1 MNGIMNGTGM
11 PTGHDSYALGSV
23 VVWYRLVPSGAIW
36 CCLVLSND
44 ALCGLSLRKEYVV
57 DLHFKDSYLDLSHTE
72 IMGTLDLD
80 PTVHLSTAEI
90 VAAASDFAESGAT
103 FIEFSV
109 GKFLP
114 KPVADEIAINILCD
128 AISALKSE
136 PELPIPAV
144 YTSSPA
150 VMKAAVDA
158 GARFIVDPLA
168 LRAPGALEMAARL
181 DCALCLLYDQTVLF
195 AENDGTDPCGT
206 VSEFFYER
214 IDACLNAKIERRRLI
229 LDPMISINTSME
241 YRLKMMG
248 RFKSLTS
255 FGLPLSCELP
265 RAVADNNDANTVE
278 GLNRNLTQEPSI
290 VTAVS
295 LFLEQ
300 QGVRLIRT
308 KSVYDLALGLDTWHA
323 LNRSARPFKL
333 TRAIGK
339 TIRRLAKK
347 KAKSTAQ

>member
-1 MNGIMNGTGM
+1 M
-11 PTGHDSYALGSV
+11 
-23 VVWYRLVPSGAIW
+23 
-36 CCLVLSND
+36 
-44 ALCGLSLRKEYVV
+44 E
-57 DLHFKDSYLDLSHTE
+57 LHFRDSYLDLSHTE

-80 PTVHLSTAEI
+80 PTVHYSADEI

-109 GKFLP
+109 GKFAH
-114 KPVADEIAINILCD
+114 KPVSDEVACNIVCHAIE
-128 AISALKSE
+128 ALAGDE
-136 PELPIPAV
+136 ELPVPAV

-150 VMKAAVDA
+150 VMKAAVAA
-158 GARFIVDPLA
+158 GAKIIVDPLA
-168 LRAPGALEMAARL
+168 LRAPGALETAAAL
-181 DCALCLLYDQTVLF
+181 DCAICLLFDQTVEF
-195 AENDGTDPCGT
+195 AEDDGTDPCGA

-229 LDPMISINTSME
+229 LDPMISVNTSIE

-248 RFKSLTS
+248 RFKSLMS

-265 RAVADNNDANTVE
+265 RAVAANNDINTIE
-278 GLNRNLTQEPSI
+278 GANRNLTQEPAI
-290 VTAVS
+290 VTTVA

-323 LNRSARPFKL
+323 LNRSARPFRL

-347 KAKSTAQ
+347 KALKAK

>member
-1 MNGIMNGTGM
+1 M
-11 PTGHDSYALGSV
+11 SLGSG
-23 VVWYRLVPSGAIW
+23 LELCLGLLPSA
-36 CCLVLSND
+36 
-44 ALCGLSLRKEYVV
+44 KECAVE
-57 DLHFKDSYLDLSHTE
+57 LHFRDPYLDLSHTE

-80 PTVHLSTAEI
+80 LTVHLSADEI
-90 VAAASDFAESGAT
+90 VARASDFAESGAT

-109 GKFLP
+109 GKFAP
-114 KPVADEIAINILCD
+114 NPVSDEVASNIVCD
-128 AISALKSE
+128 AIAALGSD

-150 VMKAAVDA
+150 VMKAAVEA
-158 GARFIVDPLA
+158 GAKIVVDPLA
-168 LRAPGALEMAARL
+168 LRAPGALEMAASL
-181 DCALCLLYDQTVLF
+181 DCAICLLYDQTVQF

-229 LDPMISINTSME
+229 LDPMISVNTSME

-265 RAVADNNDANTVE
+265 RAVVSNNDADTIE
-278 GLNRNLTQEPSI
+278 GANRNLSQEPAI
-290 VTAVS
+290 VTTVA

-308 KSVYDLALGLDTWHA
+308 KCVYDLALGLDTWHA

-347 KAKSTAQ
+347 KGLKAKD